1 MWMDTYFSK
10 ESLLYSGLESENRE
24 VFFFLALLFAS
35 VLDRCNL
42 LITPCRKGNCRN
54 FSRREARER
63 EREKGGGEGR
73 RRRREG
79 KKKGKG
85 EAEACCLRSEKLVT
99 R

>member
-24 VFFFLALLFAS
+24 VFFF
-35 VLDRCNL
+35 
-42 LITPCRKGNCRN
+42 
-54 FSRREARER
+54 FSRCCLLRFYIGAICSLPRVVKEIAGTFQGEKLER

>member
-1 MWMDTYFSK
+1 MK
-10 ESLLYSGLESENRE
+10 IER
-24 VFFFLALLFAS
+24 FFFSSRCCLLRFYIGTICSLPRVVKEIAGTFQGEK
-35 VLDRCNL
+35 L
-42 LITPCRKGNCRN
+42 
-54 FSRREARER
+54 ER